1 MTLPARNLRLLATNH
16 IFIEVSPDVFAI
28 NRLSSVLDS
37 GKSVDELLARFAP
50 SLTVRSNEL
59 MIDAV

>member
-1 MTLPARNLRLLATNH
+1 MLPARNLRLLATNH

-28 NRLSSVLDS
+28 NRLSSVLDT
-37 GKSVDELLARFAP
+37 GKSVDELLARFAL

-59 MIDAV
+59 MIDVL